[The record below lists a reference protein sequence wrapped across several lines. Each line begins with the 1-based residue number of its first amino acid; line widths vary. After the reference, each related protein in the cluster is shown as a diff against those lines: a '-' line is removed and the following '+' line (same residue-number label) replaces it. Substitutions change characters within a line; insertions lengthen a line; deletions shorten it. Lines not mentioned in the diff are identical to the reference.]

1 MSLQREILRQ
11 AIDLVKHLDLKID
24 GECNLSPLQL
34 RTLSYVKEFECV
46 KPTDLAKEFNITP
59 ATVTA
64 QIDKLVKKGWLKRD
78 GCKDDRRVINI
89 SLTPKAKDELEPV
102 IKKTVEK
109 YDWIFEIL
117 TENEQKQLLNIFI
130 KVHENAHDMKGVK
143 NE

>member
-1 MSLQREILRQ
+1 MLLQREILRQ

-24 GECNLSPLQL
+24 SECKLSPLQL

-89 SLTPKAKDELEPV
+89 SLTQKAKKELEPV
-102 IKKTVEK
+102 IEKTVEK
-109 YDWIFEIL
+109 YNWIFEIL
-117 TENEQKQLLNIFI
+117 TKEEQKQLLNIFT
-130 KVHENAHDMKGVK
+130 KVHENAHNMKGV
-143 NE
+143 NHE